1 MIKLTQI
8 LNESEGNLSY
18 LDNKVYRKYLNVL
31 NTKYPE
37 LQNEVKKYVY
47 PDWGVVFDESVVYNK
62 IAKFFG
68 VDFFNLDKEEINDG
82 DFIENCR
89 GLWNTK

>member
-18 LDNKVYRKYLNVL
+18 LDNKVYRKFLNVL

-37 LQNEVKKYVY
+37 LQNEVKKYIY
-47 PDWGVVFDESVVYNK
+47 PDVG
-62 IAKFFG
+62 
-68 VDFFNLDKEEINDG
+68 
-82 DFIENCR
+82 
-89 GLWNTK
+89 

>member
-1 MIKLTQI
+1 MIKLSQI
-8 LNESEGNLSY
+8 LNESESNLSY

-47 PDWGVVFDESVVYNK
+47 PEWGQVFDESTSYNK
-62 IAKFFG
+62 IIKFFG
-68 VDFFNLDKEEINDG
+68 E
-82 DFIENCR
+82 
-89 GLWNTK
+89 